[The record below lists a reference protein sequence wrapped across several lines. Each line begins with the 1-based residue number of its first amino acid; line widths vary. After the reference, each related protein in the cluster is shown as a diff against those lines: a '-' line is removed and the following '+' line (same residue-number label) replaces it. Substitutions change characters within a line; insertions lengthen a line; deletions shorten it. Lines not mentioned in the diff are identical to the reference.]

1 MNGSV
6 CRACFVQADS
16 WEFVAR
22 IFVAGPQI
30 DREVLLDRSED
41 FGPVYETFSRRLAIV
56 PNFFFGRKFE
66 RFVKTFDLQTA
77 DFG

>member
-6 CRACFVQADS
+6 YRACFVQADS
-16 WEFVAR
+16 WEFVARIFVARVFVAR

-30 DREVLLDRSED
+30 DREVLLDRSDD
-41 FGPVYETFSRRLAIV
+41 FVPVYETISRRLAIV

-66 RFVKTFDLQTA
+66 RVV
-77 DFG
+77 